1 MKKLRIFSLLF
12 AMVLI
17 ITNFSGVLPFLKDVI
32 RIPAN
37 AWSPTSQ
44 DWVSDQIATPS
55 SNYAYTFAA
64 VGDTQS
70 LLWYDLVTGSNNLD
84 KMYDWIVNESKS
96 GNIDLVMGLGD
107 ITETNNNGKS
117 DYVYSNGSFN
127 FSSQKN
133 YTFNNSSN
141 IRSNE
146 WLYAKS
152 NIDKLAKNNIP
163 YTIVRGNHDKPSG
176 TVAAEYRFNQF
187 FKYDEYESHYADG
200 MVGRYD
206 GKYEDSTMHN
216 TYLKVEIAG
225 VKYMIVNLDCGVSS
239 HKEKADDILEWAN
252 RVVAANKDYKV
263 IVTTH
268 EYLSSDGKKP
278 DPDISGQTE
287 YYGLYSGQTIWN
299 KFAKKHENIFLIL
312 SGHHKTYDIGKSQ
325 VRGDNGNTVTQMMID
340 PQRIDMPENYPG
352 AAGHGGTGLVALLHF
367 SKDGKTLDVEY
378 YSVIKDKYFRT
389 QNQFSLNLNQLD
401 NKKTYTDSNHT
412 HAYSGNCDAICD
424 LCLKTTRTAPASHTY
439 YNNCDPDCNV
449 CNTSR
454 NTSHSYTNS
463 CDATCN
469 KGCGTVRIPPHSFD
483 SSTCSSCEFPT
494 YQSFRYTIQNNEA
507 TITKYTGSSSSVSIP
522 STINGC
528 SVTHIGEYA
537 FEKKTSVTS
546 VIIPSSV
553 KTIGVYAFNGC
564 TTLATVTN
572 NSTVM
577 TAINGNAFYGCS
589 KLTGIKLPST
599 LCYIGEFAFYGCSRL
614 KSITLPAG
622 ITAIERLTFYR
633 CSSLTTLNMPNTL
646 NTIRHHAFFECTG
659 LTKLVMSSSLTAID
673 RYAFCD
679 CSGVITIV
687 LPSALKTIGG
697 YVFHCKNLK
706 QVYYEGTEANKS
718 SISID
723 YTVHSS
729 NGRNNNALKTATWHY
744 SACIANTTSYTHAYS
759 TACDAE
765 CNNCLKTTRTASS
778 HIYKNNCDPD
788 CNICFS
794 KRSISHTYDNSCDTV
809 CNICSATRSVSAH
822 VFSDNCDTNCNVC
835 GAKRIAPH
843 VFDNEYDMECNKCK
857 TERVSHTEHEYDNDC
872 DSSCNLCG
880 EERAPNH
887 TYSSDCDV
895 VCDVCNETTREITD
909 EDHTYEYPCSKEC
922 TYCKKE
928 RTAEHAYDDDED
940 SECNYC
946 NEVRES
952 VSDTTVSP
960 ETQPQSQTQPS
971 SETASDTSPDTDTV
985 TDDSTHSSNNIVIII
1000 IIAAVVIAVAVAVVC
1015 WIFFKKHK

>member
-12 AMVLI
+12 AIVLI
-17 ITNFSGVLPFLKDVI
+17 LTNFSGVLPFLKDI
-32 RIPAN
+32 ISIPAN
-37 AWSPTSQ
+37 AWSPTDS

-55 SNYAYTFAA
+55 SNYAYTFAV

-84 KMYDWIVNESKS
+84 KMYDWIVNESKN

-107 ITETNNNGKS
+107 ITETNNMGKE

-127 FSSQKN
+127 FNSKKT
-133 YTFNNSSN
+133 YTFDNSSD
-141 IRSNE
+141 IRKNE

-152 NIDKLAKNNIP
+152 NIDKLSDNNIP
-163 YTIVRGNHDKPSG
+163 YTIVRGNHDKPHS
-176 TVAAEYRFNQF
+176 TVAAEYRFNQY
-187 FKYDEYESHYADG
+187 FKYDEYASHYADG

-206 GKYEDSTMHN
+206 GKYEDGTMHN

-268 EYLSSDGKKP
+268 EYLSSDGKKL
-278 DPDISGQTE
+278 DPNITAQTE
-287 YYGLYSGQTIWN
+287 YYGLYAGQTIWD
-299 KFAKKHENIFLIL
+299 KFARKHENIFLIL

-325 VRGDNGNTVTQMMID
+325 IRGDNGNTVTQMMID
-340 PQRIDMPENYPG
+340 PQRIDMPQNYPD
-352 AAGHGGTGLVALLHF
+352 AAGHGPTGLVAMLHF

-378 YSVIKDKYFRT
+378 YSTVNGKYFRT

-424 LCLKTTRTAPASHTY
+424 LCLKTTRTASASHTY

-469 KGCGTVRIPPHSFD
+469 KGCGTVRIPPHSYD
-483 SSTCSSCEFPT
+483 NTNCSSCEFPT
-494 YQSFRYTIQNNEA
+494 TPNGFCYTVHNNGV
-507 TITKYTGSSSSVSIP
+507 TITKYTGSYSTVIIP
-522 STINGC
+522 EKINGYP
-528 SVTHIGEYA
+528 VTHIGEYA
-537 FEKKTSVTS
+537 FENNKTMTSVT
-546 VIIPSSV
+546 IPASV

-564 TTLATVTN
+564 SNLSTVKN

-577 TAINGNAFYGCS
+577 TAIGGNAFYNCS
-589 KLTGIKLPST
+589 KLTEIILPST
-599 LCYIGEFAFYGCSRL
+599 LCYIGEFAFYGCSKL
-614 KSITLPAG
+614 KSITLPSG
-622 ITAIERLTFYR
+622 FTAVERLTFYR

-659 LTKLVMSSSLTAID
+659 LTKLVMSSSLTTVE

-679 CSGVITIV
+679 CSGITTLV
-687 LPSALKTIGG
+687 LPKSLKKIAS
-697 YVFHCKNLK
+697 YAFYCKNLK
-706 QVYYEGTEANKS
+706 NIYYEGTSANKN

-729 NGRNNNALKTATWHY
+729 NGRHNNALKNATWHY
-744 SACIANTTSYTHAYS
+744 SACMANKTSYTHAYS

-765 CNNCLKTTRTASS
+765 CNNCLKTTRTASNHTYS
-778 HIYKNNCDPD
+778 NNCDPD

-843 VFDNEYDMECNKCK
+843 VYDNEYDIECNKCK
-857 TERVSHTEHEYDNDC
+857 ATRQSHTQHEYDNDC
-872 DSSCNLCG
+872 DSSCDVCG
-880 EERAPNH
+880 EERTVSH
-887 TYSSDCDV
+887 TYSNDCDV
-895 VCDVCNETTREITD
+895 VCDVCNETTREITE

-928 RTAEHAYDDDED
+928 RAAEHAYDNNLDPD
-940 SECNYC
+940 CNDC
-946 NEVRES
+946 GATREIDPNATPEPNTD
-952 VSDTTVSP
+952 DTT
-960 ETQPQSQTQPS
+960 
-971 SETASDTSPDTDTV
+971 TDG
-985 TDDSTHSSNNIVIII
+985 SSSNTVLIIVIIAVI
-1000 IIAAVVIAVAVAVVC
+1000 VIAAGVGIGC
-1015 WIFFKKHK
+1015 WIFLKKRK